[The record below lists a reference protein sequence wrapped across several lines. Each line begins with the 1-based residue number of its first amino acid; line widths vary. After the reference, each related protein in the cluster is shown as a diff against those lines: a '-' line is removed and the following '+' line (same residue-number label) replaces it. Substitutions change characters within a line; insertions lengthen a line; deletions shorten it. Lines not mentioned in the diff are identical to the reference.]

1 MTQCARK
8 IGDLRSAA
16 MILRLLQ
23 LGLAVMPALCV
34 TAVLP
39 QCSVYCLV
47 AEGSPHF
54 SLTRVHRRKVATNA
68 GFHALMLIPEAFLS
82 QTAVF
87 YM

>member
-16 MILRLLQ
+16 MILCLLQ
-23 LGLAVMPALCV
+23 LGLVMPALCV
-34 TAVLP
+34 PAVLL
-39 QCSVYCLV
+39 QCSVYCFA
-47 AEGSPHF
+47 AEGSPRF
-54 SLTRVHRRKVATNA
+54 SLTRVHRRKVAANA
-68 GFHALMLIPEAFLS
+68 GFHALTLIPEAFLS